1 MLEPQKLIGNPNNSL
16 FRQVTQRFGVL
27 NQTGQGL
34 NEISKVTTD
43 ESTQTYATS
52 QLDLVRRTAE
62 VMAHDVVLNFDTEF
76 PKKPPNRHCKT
87 MRRIVKELSD
97 RHNMVFKGMVNRL
110 KPTESNS
117 FQTFVI
123 VADEIFDD
131 GQVNWGRIVAVYTF
145 AARLAKFHKDNC
157 TSKESSPTYQE
168 KIALFVGKYVA
179 SKLGQWVL
187 DHGGWVSLRRFNFT
201 SSLSSYEQI

>member
-1 MLEPQKLIGNPNNSL
+1 MGNPNNSL

-27 NQTGQGL
+27 NQAGQGL

-62 VMAHDVVLNFDTEF
+62 VMAHDVVLNFDTEC

-145 AARLAKFHKDNC
+145 AARLAKFHRDSS
-157 TSKESSPTYQE
+157 TSNESSPTCNKGQITFEE

-179 SKLGQWVL
+179 SKLGQWVA
-187 DHGGWVSLRRFNFT
+187 DHGGWVSILRKFFFIT
-201 SSLSSYEQI
+201 M